1 MCGNCD
7 VDFVDEVDG
16 FVDVFDGCLLVGEIG
31 DVVECVSD
39 DEEGVADFVV
49 AEEDFEEVFVFV
61 VEALEVFFAVFAEPV
76 FFFDFEELFGG
87 DSDAADVEPGVA
99 VVAANHVFSV
109 FAVFAETVGDF
120 FFVVRAG
127 NGDFFCEVELD

>member
-1 MCGNCD
+1 MWK
-7 VDFVDEVDG
+7 
-16 FVDVFDGCLLVGEIG
+16 
-31 DVVECVSD
+31 VSKY
-39 DEEGVADFVV
+39 FLQYLQNQ
-49 AEEDFEEVFVFV
+49 F
-61 VEALEVFFAVFAEPV
+61 

-127 NGDFFCEVELD
+127 NGDFFGEVELD